1 MFHDIQDAYNHAV
14 IAGDRRLAERYAT
27 IWLWL
32 LRTKAEED
40 QETLH
45 LFRSPANTRDLF
57 DGIRE
62 ADAGLFVEHELISA
76 A

>member
-40 QETLH
+40 QEILH
-45 LFRSPANTRDLF
+45 LFRSPASTRDLF
-57 DGIRE
+57 DGIHE
-62 ADAGLFVEHELISA
+62 ADVGLFVEHELISA

>member
-1 MFHDIQDAYNHAV
+1 MRDIQDAYNRAV
-14 IAGDRRLAERYAT
+14 VAGDRRLVERYAT

-62 ADAGLFVEHELISA
+62 VDVGLLVEHELIPA

>member
-1 MFHDIQDAYNHAV
+1 MPTTTL
-14 IAGDRRLAERYAT
+14 AGDRRLAERYAT

-62 ADAGLFVEHELISA
+62 VDVGLLVEHELIPA